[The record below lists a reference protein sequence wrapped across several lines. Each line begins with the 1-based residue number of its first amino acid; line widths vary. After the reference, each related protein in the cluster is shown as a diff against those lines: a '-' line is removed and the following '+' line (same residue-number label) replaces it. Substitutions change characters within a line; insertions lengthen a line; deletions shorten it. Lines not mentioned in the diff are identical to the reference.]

1 MEDESLERALAD
13 HEIVSAAYP
22 DEVTTEADTSFPLR
36 FTINLTEN
44 AFVTL
49 ELIAGYPTETGV
61 QISTY
66 RSKPHEKARI
76 EAVVS
81 AIREVSEECQQDG
94 IEGGFACCSK
104 SLEVWAEAQEEAEEE
119 LSQIAKAIAAAED
132 STPPTRTYEWITGE
146 PLIDKK
152 STFLGH
158 VCRVTSE
165 EEVREALHQL
175 LTGSSKLQRASHN
188 MVSRGFVIRNSLL
201 TSYFGKEY
209 T

>member
-49 ELIAGYPTETGV
+49 ELIAGYPDRSGV
-61 QISTY
+61 QVSTY

-81 AIREVSEECQQDG
+81 AIREISEECQQDG

-104 SLEVWAEAQEEAEEE
+104 SLEVWAEAEEEAEEE
-119 LSQIAKAIAAAED
+119 AQIAKAIAAAED
-132 STPPTRTYEWITGE
+132 STPPTRTYQWITGE

-152 STFLGH
+152 STFQGH
-158 VCRVTSE
+158 ICRVTSE
-165 EEVREALHQL
+165 QEVREALHQL

-188 MVSRGFVIRNSLL
+188 MVS
-201 TSYFGKEY
+201 
-209 T
+209 